1 MSAPSN
7 NKNFLQQITPKHLFI
22 LFLALLLAGLTW
34 HILNKPP
41 QVQPNNLLT
50 NAGAVN
56 QNATSATTLPLNDD
70 NKTVIQL
77 SKELE
82 QIIRKNKTQASLY
95 PEEKIAIENAIKAL
109 STQIERQKTEFKQ
122 LENLKTALETTLK

>member
-1 MSAPSN
+1 M
-7 NKNFLQQITPKHLFI
+7 
-22 LFLALLLAGLTW
+22 
-34 HILNKPP
+34 
-41 QVQPNNLLT
+41 
-50 NAGAVN
+50 
-56 QNATSATTLPLNDD
+56 PLNDD

>member
-1 MSAPSN
+1 
-7 NKNFLQQITPKHLFI
+7 
-22 LFLALLLAGLTW
+22 
-34 HILNKPP
+34 
-41 QVQPNNLLT
+41 
-50 NAGAVN
+50 AVN
-56 QNATSATTLPLNDD
+56 QNAPSATTLPLNDD

>member
-1 MSAPSN
+1 
-7 NKNFLQQITPKHLFI
+7 
-22 LFLALLLAGLTW
+22 
-34 HILNKPP
+34 
-41 QVQPNNLLT
+41 
-50 NAGAVN
+50 
-56 QNATSATTLPLNDD
+56 LPLNDD

-122 LENLKTALETTLK
+122 LENLKQH